1 MFHNEY
7 SLTDVPYQILIYNE
21 CSISNNTLKTPK
33 KQIDLSIFPMNI
45 FKPF

>member
-1 MFHNEY
+1 M
-7 SLTDVPYQILIYNE
+7 SLYNG
-21 CSISNNTLKTPK
+21 CSIKDILYEYPLSNNTLKTPK